1 MEALQHIQ
9 MVGLGLLVGILFGL
23 AGTVLWRASGRRRR
37 AARYRQGVISCLL
50 CGRRNRITPEEWA
63 RSRVICRCGQPLY
76 VASPPSTQ
84 EHPPRR

>member
-1 MEALQHIQ
+1 MDTLGYIQ
-9 MVGLGLLVGILFGL
+9 WLGWGLVAAVLCGL
-23 AGTVLWRASGRRRR
+23 AGALLWSLKSRRRR
-37 AARYRQGVISCLL
+37 AIRFRGAVTCLL

-76 VASPPSTQ
+76 LASPPSTQ